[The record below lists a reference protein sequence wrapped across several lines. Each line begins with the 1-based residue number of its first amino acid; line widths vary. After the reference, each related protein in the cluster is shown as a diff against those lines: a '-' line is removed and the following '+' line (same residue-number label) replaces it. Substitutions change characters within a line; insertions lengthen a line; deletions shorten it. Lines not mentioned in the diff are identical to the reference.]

1 MTKEPARVGAVT
13 DRQNGPELVVVR
25 DLDAIAADAA
35 GRIATALADAVAVR
49 GRADWATTGGSVAPG
64 VYRRLAAPPLR
75 DAIPW
80 PEVHVWWGDD
90 RYVPRDDPLSNVKP
104 LDDILLSIALTEG
117 GQLGLGMSGTPAP
130 VALSLDNLH
139 PFPTTIAIGA
149 ARGAAWCAAELAAE
163 LKVAGLEQRAGWPVF
178 DLVLVGVGP
187 DGHVLSVFPG
197 SPALESGDL
206 AMAIPAP
213 THVEPHV
220 ERVTLNPAVLRVA
233 RHVLVAAGGAS
244 KAAVLAA
251 IFGPERDPG
260 RWPAQLALR
269 DGATWIVDSAASEYI
284 GR

>member
-1 MTKEPARVGAVT
+1 MTHGR
-13 DRQNGPELVVVR
+13 NGPELVVVP
-25 DLDAIAADAA
+25 DLDAIEAEAA
-35 GRIATALADAVAVR
+35 GRIATALADAVAAR

-64 VYRRLAAPPLR
+64 IYRRLAAPPLR

-80 PEVHVWWGDD
+80 PAVHVWWGDD
-90 RYVPRDDPLSNVKP
+90 RYVPRDHPLSNVKP
-104 LDDILLSIALTEG
+104 LDDILKSV
-117 GQLGLGMSGTPAP
+117 AP
-130 VALSLDNLH
+130 PPVPLPLDNLH

-163 LKVAGLEQRAGWPVF
+163 LKAAGLEQRDGWPVL
-178 DLVLVGVGP
+178 DLVLLGVGP
-187 DGHVLSVFPG
+187 DGHLLSVFPG

-213 THVEPHV
+213 THIEPHV

-269 DGATWIVDSAASEYI
+269 DGATWIVDSAAAEHLS
-284 GR
+284 R